1 MKILYFPKNNAFLF
15 VDLKSEISILVEDF
29 TFKFENIVA
38 KVSFTFPNNFTLLES
53 KKFFV
58 YSCYLAGN
66 NIPPNWL
73 LEIKEDY
80 GSLEAKKEFIKIE
93 LQNLIKKYFEPYK
106 TFSFIITFSPK
117 NKFYKISSLISK
129 LSNFYLSKDVINE
142 ILNYISKVIFRNESK
157 IKLGR
162 FYVSNKNL

>member
-38 KVSFTFPNNFTLLES
+38 KVSFTFPNHLTLLEG

-58 YSCYLAGN
+58 YSWYLAN
-66 NIPPNWL
+66 KNVPLNWL

-93 LQNLIKKYFEPYK
+93 LKNLVKKYFEPYK
-106 TFSFIITFSPK
+106 TFSFLISFSPK
-117 NKFYKISSLISK
+117 NKFYNISSLISK
-129 LSNFYLSKDVINE
+129 LSNFYFSKDIINE
-142 ILNYISKVIFRNESK
+142 ILNYISNIIFKNEAK

-162 FYVSNKNL
+162 LKCSQ